1 MKKHLITIL
10 SILLTAVFPA
20 AATSYPSL
28 DNQYEIEN
36 KDEIVLDQEALQ
48 TFIQQW
54 QDDSLPTLAEAE
66 KNLRLA
72 LKEGNP
78 DLEQLQSLY
87 RMQQQQMQYQQS
99 EQDFKLGLSSQPLYS
114 LSRSINLTT
123 TGGYDLSNSFGVGAS
138 ISKKLGTGAIANLS
152 TSQNSTLTKNST
164 GSSWTWTHSPSAS
177 LTLSQP
183 LWVGDGL
190 IDTNYSEKQLE
201 KFQIS
206 SENAKLT
213 YEQLLEALVAQG
225 NSQLSA
231 LQGLKESRFLLG
243 EQLTIEQTLLKDEKK
258 DLEEGRIS
266 RNAYEARQLGINQL
280 RYSLTE
286 IEMQIETLQN
296 SLATLWGSNDYPKQ
310 VIVDSELLKVLPSIV
325 FDKEQLVKILLEQD
339 YTYAQAMGNLRSAEL
354 DAMLKSPSDAPM
366 LNLSFQVA
374 PSYTPSTGADFFTS
388 FDDLISDGT
397 PIFSFSI
404 GFSASDFSRS
414 TTRLSSALADE
425 SVLQAKLEVEKARDD
440 LELKVEEIQRNI
452 EGLILNLSIGQYE
465 FERRT
470 NDIEVERIRFEIG
483 LADESSIKTKE
494 ISWYDSAFMVLQNLR
509 ELDLI
514 ALDLNARGMNL

>member
-20 AATSYPSL
+20 VATFYPSL

-48 TFIQQW
+48 TLIQQW

-225 NSQLSA
+225 NNQLSA

-310 VIVDSELLKVLPSIV
+310 VIVDSELLKMLPSIV

-452 EGLILNLSIGQYE
+452 EGLILNLSIGLYE